1 MINIRTILILTTL
14 AAFSIFTSCS
24 NDDDLK
30 AEEQQ
35 LLDQYLLDNNITVE
49 PTSSGLYYIETS
61 LGMGSNP
68 NTGNTVRVHYSGYL
82 TDGTKFDSS
91 YDRGEAFEFILGA
104 GQVISGWDEGI
115 ALMNEG
121 GEATLII
128 PSALGYGSTGAGS
141 IPPYST
147 LIFDV
152 KLIAS
157 Y

>member
-1 MINIRTILILTTL
+1 MINIRTILILTTIAVL
-14 AAFSIFTSCS
+14 SIFSSCS
-24 NDDDLK
+24 NDDDLR

-49 PTSSGLYYIETS
+49 PTASGLYYIDTS
-61 LGMGSNP
+61 LGMGSSP
-68 NTGNTVRVHYSGYL
+68 NAGNTVKVHYSGYL
-82 TDGTKFDSS
+82 IDGTKFDSS
-91 YDRGEAFEFILGA
+91 YDRGEPFEFILGA

-128 PSALGYGSTGAGS
+128 PSDLGYGSTGAGS

-147 LIFDV
+147 LIFNV